1 MPAPAVE
8 TARPD
13 LQFSNLEEDPLERL
27 RERLIEMRA
36 GLVRRLAIRIEGGDL
51 ALLGSCPGRACRGR
65 GELAARGCQ

>member
-8 TARPD
+8 IAQPD

-36 GLVRRLAIRIEGGDL
+36 GLIRRLAVKIEGGDL
-51 ALLGSCPGRACRGR
+51 ALLRSIQGALAGVEA
-65 GELAARGCQ
+65 ELADRG